1 MDWKYLYYGFDLRMT
16 RSYEFNLRT
25 MRILLQLW
33 SMWKIRFRIKNNIN
47 YLMIKVYFNKNIK
60 IKNKNSKFAKR
71 SVGFNYKK
79 QKKLTKLPNM
89 II

>member
-1 MDWKYLYYGFDLRMT
+1 
-16 RSYEFNLRT
+16 
-25 MRILLQLW
+25 
-33 SMWKIRFRIKNNIN
+33 
-47 YLMIKVYFNKNIK
+47 MIKVYFNKNIK